1 MTSWGIEPATFRLV
15 AQCLNQLCHRVAPAN
30 ISSHNFTEL
39 GPRCLLKFVT
49 RNLKPQMP
57 HIILRE
63 GFLAADIRSISC
75 PVNRQS
81 WRLIYI
87 LTSRHFTC
95 SQCIISRPQWRR
107 KAPSKH
113 RGAGEGW
120 GQNYNKKRK
129 IWSGLLRTELQSSD
143 KRRCSEH
150 LLRDLG
156 IMSLFFNNFMHKFF
170 ILIHLVYS
178 STCFEH
184 YYAHLQKDKLY

>member
-120 GQNYNKKRK
+120 GQNYNKKKENLKWTPKDWTPVFWQKAVFWTPVTR
-129 IWSGLLRTELQSSD
+129 SGNNEP
-143 KRRCSEH
+143 
-150 LLRDLG
+150 
-156 IMSLFFNNFMHKFF
+156 FF
-170 ILIHLVYS
+170 
-178 STCFEH
+178 
-184 YYAHLQKDKLY
+184 